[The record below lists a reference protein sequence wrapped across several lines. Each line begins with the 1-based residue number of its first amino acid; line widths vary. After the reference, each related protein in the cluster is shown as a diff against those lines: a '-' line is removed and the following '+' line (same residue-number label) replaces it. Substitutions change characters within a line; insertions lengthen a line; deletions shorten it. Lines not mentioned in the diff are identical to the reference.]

1 MSQFYLTLPSN
12 ASMNVYPNNTVAQY
26 TTKLANTVELD
37 GDWEVGL
44 VEIIYVHT
52 WENVRSREYEVSIK
66 ELTNGLCSGWFRA
79 FLPSGYYHSGKEL
92 AEEYGNIACIRQ
104 SPGIKTNPKFKF
116 NERTNKMSIVVPRD
130 TELQLSGDG
139 LLEMTGFV
147 PTKDEENGEEDDY
160 KYVRLSNP
168 MQDELTFTSAHA
180 IDVKCGFYSLYI
192 YCDVLG
198 HMHVGDTRAPLLRA
212 IAVRGKHG
220 EAVHE
225 IFSKVTYIPLQ
236 KKVFD
241 SIEINIMTDTGKPV
255 PFVGGKSLVTLHFR
269 RSSNPYLLSK

>member
-26 TTKLANTVELD
+26 TTKLADTIELD

-44 VEIIYVHT
+44 VEIIYTHT
-52 WENVRSREYEVSIK
+52 WESVRANECKITMREMSDGKVYKVC
-66 ELTNGLCSGWFRA
+66 LGY
-79 FLPSGYYHSGKEL
+79 LPAGYYESGKEL
-92 AEEYGNIACIRQ
+92 TEEF
-104 SPGIKTNPKFKF
+104 TKFANVCEFTKAPTF
-116 NERTNKMSIVVPRD
+116 KYDSVTNKISINVPEKMD
-130 TELQLSGDG
+130 VTFFG
-139 LLEMTGFV
+139 
-147 PTKDEENGEEDDY
+147 
-160 KYVRLSNP
+160 
-168 MQDELTFTSAHA
+168 DELIEMSGFRRLKSEGESERAQYMTFTNRTVSYRKPEMYTSEFPV
-180 IDVKCGFYSLYI
+180 DVKRGFYSLYV
-192 YCDVLG
+192 YCDVLA

-212 IAVRGKHG
+212 VAVRGKYG
-220 EAVHE
+220 QAVHE
-225 IFSKVTYIPLQ
+225 WFSKVTYVPLQ